1 MKRKFY
7 PLVASVFGG
16 LAILA
21 FACKPTPSAN
31 KTAKPVGYALWFDGQ
46 NDFLRTDKWLSGAG
60 KGFCIEAWVK
70 PAPSNPSS
78 SLGSFLV
85 HRATGRDKRLRYD
98 VEKNAFSFAAF
109 EPPNLDMWVTSGRRR
124 VTTGGWHHVATVG
137 DGRAMILYVDGEAV
151 AQTSTTAALDW
162 DTAWQGSFIG
172 ADPLPGALVQGN
184 FRGLIDE
191 VRVWNVPR
199 TANDIRATM
208 KGPVAPATLGLAAY
222 WNFDEGNGRVARD
235 ITGRGHD
242 AHFGSTPDPGPDDPK
257 WIRSDCPIGDLAKAG
272 PAGHDLWFSGQN
284 TRVLTGPLDG
294 LRSAKAFTIEAWI
307 RPSAPITEC
316 CLFASSGTLAKS
328 DFSFWF
334 DGKGSLNGGMQM
346 ASGATLSSG
355 ADDCVR
361 AGVWQHIAFVYGDR
375 GSRFLVNGR
384 CVKDYKE
391 ARGHTPQ
398 FRGDPIILG
407 GAESSFF
414 SGEMDELRLWSV
426 ARTEAQIKETKNR
439 TIAPSEPGLVGYWR
453 FDEGDGKVARDLSPS
468 AAHAQ
473 LGDSA
478 MPDKNDPLW
487 LVSDAPIAASA
498 AAETTRPARQNFAL
512 QFDGKNT
519 YVDMGNAPEL
529 RMPGP
534 LTVEAWV
541 KPATV
546 AETELP
552 ILAKENANGQQNAYE
567 LLLTKGVVA
576 FQVSDG
582 SAGCC
587 GAQGWFPAMGKTALQ
602 PGLWRHVAGVY
613 DGRQISVYL
622 DGVLE
627 GSMAFDRTIPDVPF
641 SVKVGMNA
649 FSAPKYFAGLID
661 EVKLWNRARSQSE
674 ILTDMNR
681 SLRGNEPG
689 LVGYWTFDEPDQSGG
704 TTSTCQ
710 IAFDHSGHQNHGFL
724 GGAMAREAND
734 PRWVVSDA
742 PVAPSP

>member
-1 MKRKFY
+1 
-7 PLVASVFGG
+7 L
-16 LAILA
+16 
-21 FACKPTPSAN
+21 C
-31 KTAKPVGYALWFDGQ
+31 
-46 NDFLRTDKWLSGAG
+46 
-60 KGFCIEAWVK
+60 
-70 PAPSNPSS
+70 PA
-78 SLGSFLV
+78 
-85 HRATGRDKRLRYD
+85 
-98 VEKNAFSFAAF
+98 
-109 EPPNLDMWVTSGRRR
+109 
-124 VTTGGWHHVATVG
+124 
-137 DGRAMILYVDGEAV
+137 
-151 AQTSTTAALDW
+151 
-162 DTAWQGSFIG
+162 
-172 ADPLPGALVQGN
+172 
-184 FRGLIDE
+184 
-191 VRVWNVPR
+191 
-199 TANDIRATM
+199 
-208 KGPVAPATLGLAAY
+208 
-222 WNFDEGNGRVARD
+222 
-235 ITGRGHD
+235 
-242 AHFGSTPDPGPDDPK
+242 GPDDPQ
-257 WIRSDCPIGDLAKAG
+257 WIRSDCPIGALAKAG
-272 PAGHDLWFSGQN
+272 PAGHNLWFSGQS

-294 LRSAKAFTIEAWI
+294 LRAAKAFTIETWI
-307 RPSAPITEC
+307 RPSAPLSRG
-316 CLFASSGTLAKS
+316 CLVSLAHWPK
-328 DFSFWF
+328 DFNVQFSIILAEN
-334 DGKGSLNGGMQM
+334 GSLEDWVGPGMF
-346 ASGATLSSG
+346 ARLFRTSP
-355 ADDCVR
+355 VIR
-361 AGVWQHIAFVYGDR
+361 AGEWQHLAFVNDGRKLTIRVGGRAIHEQEY
-375 GSRFLVNGR
+375 LVAVR
-384 CVKDYKE
+384 D
-391 ARGHTPQ
+391 TPLTLDDGPMGVGA
-398 FRGDPIILG
+398 FPDGNLG
-407 GAESSFF
+407 F

-426 ARTEAQIKETKNR
+426 ARTEAQIKETMNR
-439 TIAPSEPGLVGYWR
+439 TIAPFEPGLVGYWR
-453 FDEGDGKVARDLSPS
+453 FDEGNGKVARDLSPS

-498 AAETTRPARQNFAL
+498 AAETPRPARQNFAL

-529 RMPGP
+529 RMAGP
-534 LTVEAWV
+534 LTVEAWI

-587 GAQGWFPAMGKTALQ
+587 GAQGWFPATGKTALQ

-649 FSAPKYFAGLID
+649 FSAPKHFAGLID

-689 LVGYWTFDEPDQSGG
+689 LVGYWTFDEPNQSGG